1 MARLLAIIL
10 PSKEAIKDTATRARL
25 EEVTI
30 LLGTWDPRVVLEVI
44 LPRDQE
50 VLPALVAPL
59 EDQEATPRMTL
70 AMDPLLAKEG
80 HLHLELL
87 HHKMTRSKLKIMIH
101 HQTDRI
107 FYFVTIRTSFV
118 S

>member
-1 MARLLAIIL
+1 MARHPATIL
-10 PSKEAIKDTATRARL
+10 PSKEAIKDTATRDHL

-30 LLGTWDPRVVLEVI
+30 LRDTWDPRVGLEVI

-50 VLPALVAPL
+50 VLPVLVAPL

-80 HLHLELL
+80 RLHLGLL
-87 HHKMTRSKLKIMIH
+87 NHKMTRSKLKIMIH
-101 HQTDRI
+101 LQTDRI